1 MTKFAGK
8 MAKIQSI
15 TLDTNVIIDIEAL
28 AALTGKLDGNE
39 KLTDEDKEY
48 FQRCRASKKA
58 IFVMLDFNVRR
69 IGLRVVYKELL
80 AAPPMH
86 NLYRNLFP
94 EEARITKECRNL
106 AERYSKIG
114 IPPADAAI
122 VALASINRVD
132 ILLSWN
138 RKHVANREKIAEVE
152 KLNSKQGYPTPEI
165 MTPDEFLAR
174 LMKTDKKCL
183 ALSPSPLPPI
193 YQMGSYLSKH
203 GV

>member
-1 MTKFAGK
+1 MTKFTGR
-8 MAKIQSI
+8 MAKIQSM
-15 TLDTNVIIDIEAL
+15 TLDTNVILDIQAL
-28 AALTGKLDGNE
+28 ATLTGKLEENAR
-39 KLTDEDKEY
+39 LSDEDKEY

-58 IFVMLDFNVRR
+58 IFVMLDFNVKR

-94 EEARITKECRNL
+94 EEAKIKKECRNL
-106 AERYSKIG
+106 AERYASIG

-122 VALASINRVD
+122 VALASINDID

-138 RKHVANREKIAEVE
+138 RRHVANREKIEEVE
-152 KLNSKQGYPTPEI
+152 KINSKQRYQTPEI
-165 MTPDEFLAR
+165 MTPDDFLAR
-174 LMKTDKKCL
+174 LIRTDGKCL
-183 ALSPSPLPPI
+183 ALSPSPLLPV